1 MYVHVLCALSKPVL
15 ITESGNEIVC
25 FPPYQW
31 VKPHPLLKIYRLGQD
46 KTVFIFPHRFLRDTL
61 CLKAAPKVMPPVL
74 LCWSMTSEVDVGG
87 MAVEDE
93 PSHQHSITFCCHVT
107 DGSRGAAWHTQQHL
121 TWKHT
126 WSKGVSL
133 NSSMWKISYPLTF
146 TDTCWTFMWS
156 HPLREQCMWA
166 QWGGGWCYS
175 SGNRGQPLLV
185 QNFTSA
191 VCTEKKKTVN
201 SGDYAEKQGFVAETV
216 VLNSVVVFFVSVVVS
231 MEINQRRYFQSNPH
245 E

>member
-107 DGSRGAAWHTQQHL
+107 DGSRGAVWHGSMYEAEVCLWIPPCRKHSTHWHLLKLAECWWRPNSGCEHSEVVGGAFQQWWYWQWV
-121 TWKHT
+121 TST
-126 WSKGVSL
+126 DADSL
-133 NSSMWKISYPLTF
+133 
-146 TDTCWTFMWS
+146 
-156 HPLREQCMWA
+156 WA
-166 QWGGGWCYS
+166 QHAGSCS
-175 SGNRGQPLLV
+175 LLV
-185 QNFTSA
+185 KMHS
-191 VCTEKKKTVN
+191 
-201 SGDYAEKQGFVAETV
+201 
-216 VLNSVVVFFVSVVVS
+216 
-231 MEINQRRYFQSNPH
+231 
-245 E
+245 